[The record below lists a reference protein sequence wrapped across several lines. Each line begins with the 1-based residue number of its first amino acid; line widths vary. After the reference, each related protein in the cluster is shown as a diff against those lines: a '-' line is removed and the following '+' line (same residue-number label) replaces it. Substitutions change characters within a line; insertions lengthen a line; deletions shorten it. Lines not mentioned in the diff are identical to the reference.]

1 MLTDWNSC
9 EREDKWLDESKYA
22 VDTTLIPRG
31 GHNRRKSMEP
41 RALSNLNG
49 NAFPAETPCQNR
61 IVSSP
66 TNDFVTFD
74 TPASRRDTFII
85 TRPSAPQTPVQ
96 ATIPSNGVAGR
107 NDDCGNP
114 PDDEPTQSWDSPTTP
129 YYLSRGAQLVQH
141 TCPPKQQT
149 QERLFPLSGRIED
162 QPDAAL
168 RQRLMAARRKSLQF
182 VPKVGSPLGRAVSY
196 GI

>member
-1 MLTDWNSC
+1 MLTDRNSC

-41 RALSNLNG
+41 RALSSFNG
-49 NAFPAETPCQNR
+49 NVFPAGTPSQNR
-61 IVSSP
+61 VDSSP
-66 TNDFVTFD
+66 TNDFITFD
-74 TPASRRDTFII
+74 TPASRRDTFVI
-85 TRPSAPQTPVQ
+85 TRPSDPQTPVQ
-96 ATIPSNGVAGR
+96 VTIPSNVAADR
-107 NDDCGNP
+107 NDDCDNYP
-114 PDDEPTQSWDSPTTP
+114 ADEPTQCWDSPTTP
-129 YYLSRGAQLVQH
+129 YYLSRGAQLVQQ

-162 QPDAAL
+162 QPDAVL
-168 RQRLMAARRKSLQF
+168 RQRLMAARRKSMQF
-182 VPKVGSPLGRAVSY
+182 VPKIGSPLGRAVSY